1 MEHVHMYSRITG
13 DYNPLHVDAEF
24 AAATLGASQ
33 FGQLSCQRRI
43 LTAGHP
49 LGTASLQAMRFSIPM
64 LLLDRI
70 TQLQCCDAGR

>member
-1 MEHVHMYSRITG
+1 MYSRITG

-33 FGQLSCQRRI
+33 FGQLSCQRRT

-64 LLLDRI
+64 LLL
-70 TQLQCCDAGR
+70 TESPSFSCCDAGR